1 MIKSGLSNEAL
12 ESHIQTMIKE
22 IQEFLERS
30 PDLQGASGTCDILP
44 SMAETI
50 MNTATA
56 SLFGKEVREKFD
68 TSFAGL
74 FHDLDL
80 GFAPINF
87 LFPRA
92 PLPHNRKRDRAQQ
105 KMSRAYMQIISSRRK
120 EGKTGHEKDLIWAL
134 MDAEYKDGTR
144 MTDQEIASL
153 MIAILL
159 AGQHSACSTISWIM
173 TWLATKPD
181 LIEAL
186 YQEQL
191 SVLGSDFSQV
201 TLEGLRKLQLSDA
214 VIKETLRLNQPIHS
228 IMRRATS
235 PLAVEGTDLVI
246 PPGHNLLASPGFMSR
261 QAQFFSDPLTWDPYR
276 WREGHDAAKITTERG
291 EKVDYG
297 YGVVTKVTS
306 NPYLPFGAGRH
317 RCIGESFAYVQLATT
332 LAVMIR
338 TFKWKRV
345 DEKAP
350 LVQTDYSSMFSKPMS
365 PSLIQWERRDN
376 QKT

>member
-12 ESHIQTMIKE
+12 ESYMHIMIKE
-22 IQEFLERS
+22 IKGFLARS
-30 PDLQGASGTCDILP
+30 PALQGASGTCDILP
-44 SMAETI
+44 AMAETI

-56 SLFGKEVREKFD
+56 SLFGREVREKFD

-92 PLPHNRKRDRAQQ
+92 PLPHNRKRDRAQR
-105 KMSRAYMQIISSRRK
+105 KMSQAYMEIIGRRRA
-120 EGKTGHEKDLIWAL
+120 EGKRGDEKDLIWVL

-144 MTDQEIASL
+144 MADPEIANL

-173 TWLATKPD
+173 TWLAAQPD

-186 YQEQL
+186 HREQL
-191 SVLGSDFSQV
+191 AVLGSDFATVS
-201 TLEGLRKLQLSDA
+201 LDGLRKLALSDA

-228 IMRRATS
+228 IMRRATT
-235 PLAVEGTDLVI
+235 PLAVEGTDIVI

-261 QAQFFSDPLTWDPYR
+261 QPQYFPDPLAWNPHR
-276 WREGHDAAKITTERG
+276 WREGSDAAKIPKERG
-291 EKVDYG
+291 ESVDYG

-332 LAVMIR
+332 LALMVR
-338 TFKWKRV
+338 TFRWKRV
-345 DEKAP
+345 DAGAP

-365 PSLIQWERRDN
+365 PSMIQWERREG
-376 QKT
+376 KTT